1 VEQGEVERG
10 EGNGVFIAAALLI
23 FAMILASLLESAGSR
38 KDIGVS
44 ATYFFFFANIFLMKN
59 ERVFLDK

>member
-44 ATYFFFFANIFLMKN
+44 ATYFFFFLLIYF
-59 ERVFLDK
+59 